1 VAAADADNGLTALQE
16 YVNRPDAH
24 YKWTYM
30 PENNLVGDGFT
41 AYMVRKQRRNN
52 GTGHP
57 RPRRRDWQWGEVD
70 GPTPF
75 PQFCPLRIFA
85 VLCCCAIQVNLTSQK
100 WLDETMVNMPI
111 W

>member
-1 VAAADADNGLTALQE
+1 MCDNDATAGCVAVAAADADNGLTALQE

-41 AYMVRKQRRNN
+41 AYMVRKQRRNS

-57 RPRRRDWQWGEVD
+57 P
-70 GPTPF
+70 PTAR
-75 PQFCPLRIFA
+75 LA
-85 VLCCCAIQVNLTSQK
+85 VG
-100 WLDETMVNMPI
+100 
-111 W
+111 